1 MSRPPVAGE
10 SMSEKDP
17 RVNDEGGRPVVEPA
31 SEPVAEVPAAVTEEA
46 ADPAQ
51 VIANLKEQLA
61 REAARAEEL
70 WHRLV
75 RLQADF
81 ENFRRRTRAEREEL
95 LRYGS
100 EPLVKALLPV
110 LDNFERALASGG
122 GEGFVAGVEM
132 IYRQFLDVLTRE
144 GLRPVESVGRPFD
157 PAYHEGVEQEETT
170 AHPDNT
176 VIQELRR
183 GYCFHDRV
191 IRPAMVRVARA
202 PASAPQAGGEG
213 VRAAGAD
220 EPRPQGQAE

>member
-1 MSRPPVAGE
+1 
-10 SMSEKDP
+10 MSEKDP
-17 RVNDEGGRPVVEPA
+17 RVCEEDGKPVA
-31 SEPVAEVPAAVTEEA
+31 EPVAEPTESATEALPAPAREEV
-46 ADPAQ
+46 ADPAR
-51 VIANLKEQLA
+51 VIADLREQLA

-81 ENFRRRTRAEREEL
+81 ENFRRRARAEREEL

-132 IYRQFLDVLTRE
+132 IYRQFLDVLVRE
-144 GLRPVESVGRPFD
+144 GLRPLESVGRPFD

-202 PASAPQAGGEG
+202 PANSSQADDKGTC
-213 VRAAGAD
+213 AAGAE
-220 EPRPQGQAE
+220 EPRPQGPAE

>member
-1 MSRPPVAGE
+1 MTEKEQRVRGE
-10 SMSEKDP
+10 ESGAP
-17 RVNDEGGRPVVEPA
+17 AAEPA
-31 SEPVAEVPAAVTEEA
+31 VDSTESVAEALPAPAREEA

-51 VIANLKEQLA
+51 VIADLREQLA
-61 REAARAEEL
+61 RETARAEEL

-81 ENFRRRTRAEREEL
+81 ENFRRRARAEREEL

-122 GEGFVAGVEM
+122 GEGFVAGVQM
-132 IYRQFLDVLTRE
+132 IYRQFLDVLARE
-144 GLRPVESVGRPFD
+144 GLRPLESVGRPFD

-202 PASAPQAGGEG
+202 PAKEPE
-213 VRAAGAD
+213 AGAED
-220 EPRPQGQAE
+220 ACGAGEEGPRPQGQAE

>member
-1 MSRPPVAGE
+1 
-10 SMSEKDP
+10 MSEKDP
-17 RVNDEGGRPVVEPA
+17 RINDEGGSPLAEPA
-31 SEPVAEVPAAVTEEA
+31 AEPKESAPEALPAPAREEA

-51 VIANLKEQLA
+51 VIADLREQLA

-70 WHRLV
+70 WQRLV

-81 ENFRRRTRAEREEL
+81 ENFRRRARAEREEL

-132 IYRQFLDVLTRE
+132 IYRQFLDVLARE
-144 GLRPVESVGRPFD
+144 GLRPLESVGRSFD
-157 PAYHEGVEQEETT
+157 PAYHEAVEQEETT

-183 GYCFHDRV
+183 GYCFHERV

-202 PASAPQAGGEG
+202 PAKEPQSEGAGEEG
-213 VRAAGAD
+213 
-220 EPRPQGQAE
+220 PRPPGEAE